1 MFAPLIWRNPR
12 EYSAI
17 KQKGQSKTNFDGKYA
32 DDDTE
37 DDDEDDAD
45 DYKDLGM

>member
-1 MFAPLIWRNPR
+1 MRLSFGGTR

-37 DDDEDDAD
+37 DDDED
-45 DYKDLGM
+45 YKDLGM